1 MHAAKSDQAIAPL
14 PDRQEN
20 FNRFEFKYLIHQNRI
35 GEIVD
40 ALDGYMERDQHCQGG
55 RGYLV
60 RSVYWDSPERD
71 FFWEKIE
78 GFKYR
83 RKLRFR
89 WYDDAADAIY
99 VEIKQRMDRTIQKR
113 RVRWSVDRVRQVFEN
128 RHDSG
133 EDRWAPVIAESLV
146 LVDLYQLAPVMA
158 VSYRRLAFHG
168 VHQPRLRLTFDTNA
182 RYHRTLLGAGE
193 RFEDGEYIVDPEHAI
208 MEIKFDDR
216 VPRWLCRLAVAKE
229 LGLVRLSK
237 YCRAVDR
244 AEFGGRLT

>member
-1 MHAAKSDQAIAPL
+1 MTDSPAPSN
-14 PDRQEN
+14 PADRQEN

-40 ALDGYMERDQHCQGG
+40 ALGGFMRRDSHCDGD

-60 RSVYWDSPERD
+60 RSVYWDSPQRD
-71 FFWEKIE
+71 FFWEKVE
-78 GFKYR
+78 GFKFR

-99 VEIKQRMDRTIQKR
+99 VEIKQRIDRTIQKR
-113 RVRWSVDRVRQVFEN
+113 RVRWAVDRVREVFEEQ
-128 RHDSG
+128 RDDG
-133 EDRWAPVIAESLV
+133 ADRWAPVIAEALLLV
-146 LVDLYQLAPVMA
+146 NLHRLSPVMA

-168 VHQPRLRLTFDTNA
+168 VHQSRLRLTFDTNV
-182 RYHRTLLGAGE
+182 RYHRTILRAGD
-193 RFEDGEYIVDPEHAI
+193 RFEDGAYIVDPEHAI
-208 MEIKFDDR
+208 MEIKFDDC
-216 VPRWLCRLAVAKE
+216 VPRWLCRLAVARE

-244 AEFGGRLT
+244 AEFAGQLT